1 MKKKLLISEL
11 NRMREMMDLPIIS
24 ENKISILL
32 FEGDGTKGLGV
43 LGIGGKS
50 VDNLTKA
57 GIDASMDLSK
67 LSDEFVKLTGKA
79 NPTMDDFL
87 KIVSDGLGKNSDELA
102 DAEVTAFVKK
112 NTDLYNSILKKAS
125 DEATKIVDNLM
136 KNTKISDLFTKAG
149 KEGNNVYNNIK
160 IVIGTP
166 ISYRNSDYLLELV
179 DDELKYIDDLIFNLK
194 KEGVTP
200 PDELVE
206 IAQQLVGKKGD
217 IVEFKEVSTSSPNS
231 VNIKVSDEPTGFKG
245 QKEFKDFSRN
255 WTRQDVESKYDPN
268 SRVVIKSSADE
279 TFTNLPTQFD
289 PSQVKLG
296 RTNTYEFFDEGQLR
310 ERTQIEV
317 TLPNGKKTLIY
328 SSSGAN
334 EGTTGKKAG
343 EWFWIPGF
351 AKNGWYIKTGESVAY
366 TKGGNEYMTEFAKF
380 LEKNGYNGLGQK
392 SNNINQ
398 PSKIVT
404 PQNVSNNRLTSLIGD
419 TSKIDWSKITN
430 SKNAEDYGKLIDT
443 AIETNDYMKISRF
456 GFEEYGIPNFRTYI
470 MDLDLKGGDV
480 SSDMLQGNSIY
491 QMNRDIYD
499 LYKEEGGP
507 TEGFYSWLE
516 TLPKDELYDLE
527 KYIQTKR

>member
-32 FEGDGTKGLGV
+32 FEGDGIKGLAT
-43 LGIGGKS
+43 LGLGGKS

-57 GIDASMDLSK
+57 GIDAAADLSK
-67 LSDEFVKLTGKA
+67 LSDEFTILTGKQ

-87 KIVSDGLGKNSDELA
+87 KIVSDGLGKNSDKLT
-102 DAEVTAFVKK
+102 DAEITAYVKNNEK
-112 NTDLYNSILKKAS
+112 LYNSILKKAS
-125 DEATKIVDNLM
+125 DEATRIVDELM
-136 KNTKISDLFTKAG
+136 KNMSLKKFFDNAKIPQVYDNLKTLISVVPTKENITALEEDI
-149 KEGNNVYNNIK
+149 GNHIAFV
-160 IVIGTP
+160 
-166 ISYRNSDYLLELV
+166 
-179 DDELKYIDDLIFNLK
+179 DELIKDNPGNKELI
-194 KEGVTP
+194 
-200 PDELVE
+200 ELG
-206 IAQQLVGKKGD
+206 QQLNGKQGD
-217 IVEFKEVSTSSPNS
+217 IVEFKEVSTSSPSS

-268 SRVVIKSSADE
+268 SYGVIKSSADE
-279 TFTNLPTQFD
+279 TFANLPTQFD

-296 RTNTYEFFDEGQLR
+296 RTNTYEFFDESQLR

-317 TLPNGKKTLIY
+317 TLPNGKKALIY

-343 EWFWIPGF
+343 EWFWLPGF

-392 SNNINQ
+392 SSNLDQ

-404 PQNVSNNRLTSLIGD
+404 PQNVSNNRLTSIIGD
-419 TSKIDWSKITN
+419 TSKIDWSKVTN
-430 SKNAEDYGKLIDT
+430 SKNIEDYSKLIDT
-443 AIETNDYMKISRF
+443 AIETNNYSMISRG
-456 GFEEYGIPNFRTYI
+456 GFEEYGIPNFRTHI
-470 MDLDLKGGDV
+470 MDLDLKSGDV
-480 SSDMLQGNSIY
+480 SSNMLQGNSIY
-491 QMNRDIYD
+491 QTNRDIYD

-507 TEGFYSWLE
+507 TEGFYSWVE

-527 KYIQTKR
+527 KYIQTKK